1 MVRRFLLFTDV
12 LLSLFLAL
20 FWLTHLHVCL
30 NSSSWLLPCV
40 VLFQH
45 RWSWLLAHSA
55 SNLTGHLWS
64 AFNCLRLI
72 CLLVDGLVYWV
83 NRTQLVYVVAF
94 RAQALLFI
102 CWILILVLIAVD
114 HFGVSE
120 CIDFLLRLGLDVWVV
135 TPWLLVVGGVYRTK
149 TWAWV
154 RLITDVVLQ
163 RSFNFIFS

>member
-83 NRTQLVYVVAF
+83 NR
-94 RAQALLFI
+94 ALLFI
-102 CWILILVLIAVD
+102 CWILILVLIALD
-114 HFGVSE
+114 HFGVFE